1 MISVTMVAKVGEE
14 TILETALVS
23 LLPDFEVEVGA
34 KLIFTLLTVTSRRS
48 LRSAAWRRPPTGR
61 LSSTGTCCCFRRF
74 SYLDLCCTMYSQD
87 Y

>member
-34 KLIFTLLTVTSRRS
+34 SHIFTLLFT
-48 LRSAAWRRPPTGR
+48 L
-61 LSSTGTCCCFRRF
+61 
-74 SYLDLCCTMYSQD
+74 
-87 Y
+87 